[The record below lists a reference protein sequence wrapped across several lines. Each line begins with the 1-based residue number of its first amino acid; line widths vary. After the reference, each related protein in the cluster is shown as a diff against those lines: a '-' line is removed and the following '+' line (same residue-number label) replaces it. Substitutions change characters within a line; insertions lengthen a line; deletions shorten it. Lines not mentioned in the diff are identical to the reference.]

1 MSENEKLEQYA
12 RTGNLKLLGEV
23 YADYMHL
30 VLGVCL
36 KYFKNNQDA
45 EDAVSLIFEKL
56 IVDLR
61 KHTVTNFKSWLYVTT
76 RNFCLMQLRKG
87 TKVINT
93 SIDTMEYMIPEHLK
107 EEEPVDKEKLEEC
120 ISKLPEEQKE
130 CIRLFYLEQSSYKQ
144 VTEKLDLT
152 LNKVKSAIQNGKRNL
167 KICLESN
174 RENI

>member
-1 MSENEKLEQYA
+1 LSENEKLEKYA
-12 RTGNLKLLGEV
+12 RTGNLKILGEV

-30 VLGVCL
+30 VFGVCL
-36 KYFKNNQDA
+36 KYFKNTQDA
-45 EDAVSLIFEKL
+45 EDAVSQIFEKL

-76 RNFCLMQLRKG
+76 RNFCLMELRKG
-87 TKVINT
+87 SKVINS
-93 SIDTMEYMIPEHLK
+93 SIDTMEYSIPEHLK
-107 EEEPVDKEKLEEC
+107 EEEPVDEEKLEEC

-130 CIRLFYLEQSSYKQ
+130 CINLFYLEQRSYQQ

-152 LNKVKSAIQNGKRNL
+152 LKKVKSAIQNGKRNL
-167 KICLESN
+167 KICLESK